1 MTELRVLHWNV
12 HSWADDA
19 GKPNGDRVAGLIS
32 RTNPDVVSLAEVDEL
47 FTGTGTLAEV
57 AASCGYT
64 PVFCPA
70 FEFGD
75 KDNPRGAFGNALL
88 TRLPVRAVRHRH
100 LLWPVPS
107 YDGSEA
113 SEARTITLA
122 DLSTDLGA
130 VTVATTH
137 LPRGDQTARTAAIA
151 RLASIVTAFPRW
163 LVAGDF
169 NTPPEWVHE
178 HGMTAAPASAATY
191 PAANPNEP
199 IDYIVTAPPLRADA
213 EALDEAASDHFP
225 VLATVT
231 FREERHRTA
240 SAPGCS
246 SYPGT
251 RR

>member
-1 MTELRVLHWNV
+1 MTRLKVLHWNI
-12 HSWADDA
+12 HSWADDT
-19 GKPNGDRVAGLIS
+19 GKPNGDHVAGLIS
-32 RTNPDVVSLAEVDEL
+32 RTDPDMVSLAEVDEL

-64 PVFCPA
+64 AVFCPA

-75 KDNPRGAFGNALL
+75 KHSPRGAFGNALL

-137 LPRGDQTARTAAIA
+137 LPRSDQAARTAAIS

-178 HGMTAAPASAATY
+178 HGMTAAPASVATY
-191 PAANPNEP
+191 PAANPSEP
-199 IDYIVTAPPLRADA
+199 IDYIVTAPPLQADA
-213 EALDEAASDHFP
+213 EVLHEPASDHLP

-231 FREERHRTA
+231 LHEDRHGTA
-240 SAPGCS
+240 SRPGRS
-246 SYPGT
+246 FTSGYAA
-251 RR
+251 